1 MGLDFTLY
9 EICGYSFETRK
20 DGFIVKEVLTFSNAT
35 ASILVNWLY
44 RNNCNEIIDKS
55 DEAGSYIL
63 WYSQDIKDILDNL
76 ERVLSAD
83 SRDILALHYFP
94 LKYSVT
100 DDVTNCVMFSEDYYN
115 RLKDI
120 HKKLVDLLY
129 GDVDNLGNRRFIY
142 NVSW

>member
-83 SRDILALHYFP
+83 SRDILAL
-94 LKYSVT
+94 
-100 DDVTNCVMFSEDYYN
+100 
-115 RLKDI
+115 
-120 HKKLVDLLY
+120 LY